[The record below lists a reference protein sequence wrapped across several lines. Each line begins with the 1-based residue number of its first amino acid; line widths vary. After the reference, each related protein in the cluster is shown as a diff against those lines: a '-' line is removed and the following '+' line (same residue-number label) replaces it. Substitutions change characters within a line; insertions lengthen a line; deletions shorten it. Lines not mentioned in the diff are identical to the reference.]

1 MFITEQMNDEIY
13 SQCRQ
18 TNAQANI
25 LTHIRYVYRWS
36 EDVGLQLIVLHSAAH
51 LWSNY
56 KKASLQRLQLAYDDA
71 MRRLLKRPTDLSAG
85 LTSLE
90 M

>member
-51 LWSNY
+51 L
-56 KKASLQRLQLAYDDA
+56 
-71 MRRLLKRPTDLSAG
+71 
-85 LTSLE
+85 
-90 M
+90 